1 VAIFCYTGLLNPV
14 YGYGILFAVFVVLPT
29 VIRDFQNKSNMSTN
43 KKVALGGTQMKIMY
57 VIDAGPVNGGAPI
70 STSILANQFA
80 GDDNEV
86 IMVMPKIK
94 ILRFWI
100 KE

>member
-1 VAIFCYTGLLNPV
+1 
-14 YGYGILFAVFVVLPT
+14 
-29 VIRDFQNKSNMSTN
+29 
-43 KKVALGGTQMKIMY
+43 MKIMY

-70 STSILANQFA
+70 STSILAISLR
-80 GDDNEV
+80 V
-86 IMVMPKIK
+86 MIMRLLWSCLKIK

>member
-1 VAIFCYTGLLNPV
+1 
-14 YGYGILFAVFVVLPT
+14 
-29 VIRDFQNKSNMSTN
+29 
-43 KKVALGGTQMKIMY
+43 MKIMY

>member
-1 VAIFCYTGLLNPV
+1 
-14 YGYGILFAVFVVLPT
+14 
-29 VIRDFQNKSNMSTN
+29 
-43 KKVALGGTQMKIMY
+43 MKIMY

-94 ILRFWI
+94 ILRFG
-100 KE
+100 

>member
-1 VAIFCYTGLLNPV
+1 
-14 YGYGILFAVFVVLPT
+14 
-29 VIRDFQNKSNMSTN
+29 
-43 KKVALGGTQMKIMY
+43 MKIMY

-86 IMVMPKIK
+86 IMVMPKNKDTEILDKRIK
-94 ILRFWI
+94 RIELARFSDYFPLDVFHPI
-100 KE
+100 KALLLAKD